1 MIKTDYKGNL
11 AYDYLQV
18 YKAVGKGRDGALG
31 RASIIENEQQKI
43 IDFYKQKGSL
53 KDLKIKGIGDGIKD
67 VLEMILSKGVAH
79 AAEKLNEAFIERD
92 ISYTK
97 DIN

>member
-1 MIKTDYKGNL
+1 MVKTNYKGNL

-18 YKAVGKGRDGALG
+18 YKAVGKGRDGAMY
-31 RASIIENEQQKI
+31 RASIIEKEHQKI
-43 IDFYKQKGSL
+43 IDFYNQNGNL
-53 KDLKIKGIGDGIKD
+53 KYLKIKGIGDGIKEI
-67 VLEMILSKGVAH
+67 LERILSKGPTY